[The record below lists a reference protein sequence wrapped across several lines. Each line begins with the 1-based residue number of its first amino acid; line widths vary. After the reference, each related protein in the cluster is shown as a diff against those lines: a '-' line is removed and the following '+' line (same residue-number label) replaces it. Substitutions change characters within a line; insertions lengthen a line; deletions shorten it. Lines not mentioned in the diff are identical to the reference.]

1 MTSKNTTV
9 SKKTTVE
16 LTNKEIKMIKNALN
30 YYGDKLADTQ
40 GYSAGEKY
48 WDLMEKFNTIKE

>member
-16 LTNKEIKMIKNALN
+16 LTNKEIEMIKKALN
-30 YYGDKLADTQ
+30 YYGDKLADTL

-48 WDLMEKFNTIKE
+48 WDLMEKITQ